1 MTQVL
6 ELFDHGFRAVT
17 IKKFQRTFVNMLA
30 TKRKKE
36 KKKESLN
43 KETEDVMKN

>member
-36 KKKESLN
+36 KKKKKASTN
-43 KETEDVMKN
+43 KQKM